1 MAPSQRPQRALGK
14 AIRQLREERRVT
26 QEAVAH
32 KAGVTAA
39 TYGLIERGQ
48 SNPTWATLTE
58 IAGALGVSMVEVA
71 RAAERSHP
79 AGSARQRSP

>member
-14 AIRQLREERRVT
+14 AIRQLREERGST

-48 SNPTWATLTE
+48 SNPTWATLAD
-58 IAGALGVSMVEVA
+58 IADALDVSMVEIA
-71 RAAERSHP
+71 KATERS
-79 AGSARQRSP
+79 G

>member
-14 AIRQLREERRVT
+14 AIRQLREKQGST

-32 KAGVTAA
+32 KAGITAA

-48 SNPTWATLTE
+48 SNPTWATLTD
-58 IAGALGVSMVEVA
+58 IASALGASMVQIA
-71 RAAERSHP
+71 RTAEESRAMP
-79 AGSARQRSP
+79 N

>member
-14 AIRQLREERRVT
+14 AIRQLREERGAT

-48 SNPTWATLTE
+48 SNPTWATLSD
-58 IAGALGVSMVEVA
+58 IAKALGVSMVEIA
-71 RAAERSHP
+71 RIAD
-79 AGSARQRSP
+79 QRSK

>member
-14 AIRQLREERRVT
+14 AIRQLRRERRVT

-48 SNPTWATLTE
+48 SNPTWATLRDIAKALNVSIVE
-58 IAGALGVSMVEVA
+58 IARLADEIDK
-71 RAAERSHP
+71 
-79 AGSARQRSP
+79 

>member
-14 AIRQLREERRVT
+14 AIRQLREERGVT

-48 SNPTWATLTE
+48 SNPTWATLSD
-58 IAGALGVSMVEVA
+58 IANALGVSMVELA
-71 RAAERSHP
+71 TMTSRCKR
-79 AGSARQRSP
+79 

>member
-14 AIRQLREERRVT
+14 AIRQLRKERGVT

-48 SNPTWATLTE
+48 SNPTWATLTD
-58 IAGALGVSMVEVA
+58 IANALDVSMLQIAEA
-71 RAAERSHP
+71 EERSK
-79 AGSARQRSP
+79 R

>member
-1 MAPSQRPQRALGK
+1 MAPSKRPQRALGK
-14 AIRQLREERRVT
+14 AIRQLREERGAT

-48 SNPTWATLTE
+48 SNPTWATLTD
-58 IAGALGVSMVEVA
+58 IADALGVSMIEIA
-71 RAAERSHP
+71 NLTSHSGATHGRRKGP
-79 AGSARQRSP
+79 A

>member
-14 AIRQLREERRVT
+14 AIRQLREERGAT

-39 TYGLIERGQ
+39 TYGLIERGK
-48 SNPTWATLTE
+48 SNPTWATLDD
-58 IAGALGVSMVEVA
+58 IAGALDVSMVALAKVA
-71 RAAERSHP
+71 EKF
-79 AGSARQRSP
+79 GG